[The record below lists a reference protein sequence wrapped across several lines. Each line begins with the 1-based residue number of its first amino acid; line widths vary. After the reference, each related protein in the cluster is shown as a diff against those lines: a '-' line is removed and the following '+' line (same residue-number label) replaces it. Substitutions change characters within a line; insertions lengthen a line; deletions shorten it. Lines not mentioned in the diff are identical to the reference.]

1 VIVATNAFGMGID
14 KSNVRY
20 VIHYN
25 MPSSLEAY
33 YQEAGRAGRDGEP
46 GACML
51 FWSDSDIATCHYF
64 IDNEGDSEGMTPEQA
79 SAARRQRE
87 AQLRAMISY
96 CYTTKCLRAHI
107 LNYFGE
113 TRTYACGACG
123 NCEGDFDTLDV
134 TEVARSVFRCV
145 HEMRGQYSKSMVMDV
160 LLGHKSERVVNCR
173 LLHLQNF
180 GALAGTTKTT
190 LSSTI
195 EMLVSMGMLTAI
207 DGTFP
212 RLGLDPSFVRAAEA
226 DFNVQLKVPSAK
238 DSRAAAQPKA
248 KKKVGAKNS
257 AAALSDGEEELFERL
272 RALRKRIA
280 DEAEVPPYIVFSD
293 ASLRDMCKKRPQTPE
308 RFLDVFG
315 VGATKFERYGE
326 AFLEELRK

>member
-1 VIVATNAFGMGID
+1 
-14 KSNVRY
+14 
-20 VIHYN
+20 
-25 MPSSLEAY
+25 
-33 YQEAGRAGRDGEP
+33 
-46 GACML
+46 
-51 FWSDSDIATCHYF
+51 
-64 IDNEGDSEGMTPEQA
+64 
-79 SAARRQRE
+79 
-87 AQLRAMISY
+87 
-96 CYTTKCLRAHI
+96 
-107 LNYFGE
+107 
-113 TRTYACGACG
+113 
-123 NCEGDFDTLDV
+123 
-134 TEVARSVFRCV
+134 
-145 HEMRGQYSKSMVMDV
+145 MVMDV